1 VAVLAAAGCG
11 APAGGPEQ
19 PEAGRAAKPGKVT
32 WMATGAGARV
42 ALHERQVAR
51 FQEAT
56 GNTVE
61 LVVHSGGPY
70 EEKLL
75 SLFAAGT
82 APDIFR
88 LEGPFIP
95 AMVAQGQLAALDDY
109 IRRDRLDTADLFE
122 KGLAMYRW
130 QGKQYA
136 LPWLAY
142 RVLFYNVDLLERNG
156 VPLPPTDWADKRW
169 SQAAFVAT
177 LKRFVPAGAPPQ
189 PGGTWGF
196 GSPLSGQDA
205 WVWSLGNGGDV
216 LSEDDKRF
224 TLDQPAAV
232 EGLQY
237 FADLINVHKAHP
249 TPAQAREDATQGAF
263 LAGRSAFYFGAVATA
278 GQLAAAPFRADAA
291 PIPWGSKGTPTTGG
305 GHAWPLNKG
314 SAAPEV
320 AWQLQRFLASK
331 ENDLLQVESGE
342 APPFRKSTAGLK
354 EWKERRPPL
363 HPETMAR
370 GAEFLARR
378 PMAPTWNRIDAAL
391 TQALAPV
398 WEGQRAAREALQS
411 VKPEVE
417 SLLAEGWRQAGGS

>member
-1 VAVLAAAGCG
+1 M
-11 APAGGPEQ
+11 
-19 PEAGRAAKPGKVT
+19 GRAAKTGKVS

-42 ALHERQVAR
+42 ALHERQAAR
-51 FQEAT
+51 FQEVS

-61 LVVHSGGPY
+61 LVIHNSGPY
-70 EEKLL
+70 EEKLF

-95 AMVAQGQLAALDDY
+95 VMVAQGKLGALDDY
-109 IRRDRLDTADLFE
+109 IRRDRVDTADIFE

-142 RVLFYNVDLLERNG
+142 RVLFFNVDLLEKNG
-156 VPLPPTDWADKRW
+156 VPLPPTDWADKKW
-169 SQAAFVAT
+169 NQAAFVGAV
-177 LKRFVPAGAPPQ
+177 KRFGTAGAPPQ
-189 PGGTWGF
+189 PGGTWAY

-224 TLDQPAAV
+224 VLDQPAAV

-249 TPAQAREDATQGAF
+249 TPSQAKEDATLGAF

-278 GQLAAAPFRADAA
+278 GSLATAPFRADAA

-305 GHAWPLNKG
+305 GHSWPLNKA
-314 SAAPEV
+314 SADPEV
-320 AWQLQRFLASK
+320 AWQLQRFLSGK
-331 ENDLLQVESGE
+331 ENDLLQVQSGE
-342 APPFRKSTAGLK
+342 APPFRKSTGRAQGV
-354 EWKERRPPL
+354 EGAPSAAAPGDDGPGGRVPRPAPDGADVEPDRRRPLAGPDPRL
-363 HPETMAR
+363 GGAAGGAR
-370 GAEFLARR
+370 GLA
-378 PMAPTWNRIDAAL
+378 
-391 TQALAPV
+391 V
-398 WEGQRAAREALQS
+398 
-411 VKPEVE
+411 
-417 SLLAEGWRQAGGS
+417 RQAGGGVAPRRGLAPGGRAVSGGRSSADERRAG